1 MRILVTGGAGFIGS
15 HLVEHFHTDHEV
27 VVVDNLRSGYRENL
41 EGLRHDFH
49 QVSVTE
55 QDSLIAL
62 FEGVDLV
69 FHMAAMVSVPE
80 SLEDPYECVRINTL
94 GTLNVLEAA
103 RRSGVKGVVFAT
115 SAAVYGDN
123 PVVPKVEDMLPE
135 PKSPYAVT
143 KLDGEYFMRIYGSQW
158 GVKTASLRFFN
169 VFGPRQDPTSQYAAA
184 IPIFVHRALRGEDM
198 VIYGDGSA
206 VRDFVFVKDVVNACL
221 LAAEHGTDV
230 LNVARGEYITILE
243 LARLIKQLTGSSSKI
258 VHADPR
264 PGDIHTS
271 YADISRISR
280 LGFKPSPDQK
290 ENFLQTIRFFE
301 QRSR

>member
-1 MRILVTGGAGFIGS
+1 MRVLITGGAGFIGS

-41 EGLRHDFH
+41 EGFRHDFH
-49 QVSVTE
+49 QVSITE

-80 SLEDPYECVRINTL
+80 SLEDPYECVRINTM

-103 RRSGVKGVVFAT
+103 RRNGVKGVVFAT

-123 PVVPKVEDMLPE
+123 PAVPKVENMLPE

-143 KLDGEYFMRIYGSQW
+143 KLDGEHFMRIYGSQW
-158 GVKTASLRFFN
+158 GLKTASLRFFN
-169 VFGPRQDPTSQYAAA
+169 VFGPRQDPASQYAAA
-184 IPIFVHRALRGEDM
+184 IPIFVHRALRGQDI

-206 VRDFVFVKDVVNACL
+206 VRDFVFVKDVVSACL

-230 LNVARGEYITILE
+230 LNAARDQTTHRLLLE
-243 LARLIKQLTGSSSKI
+243 NRARRSAPRRHPYQLC
-258 VHADPR
+258 
-264 PGDIHTS
+264 
-271 YADISRISR
+271 
-280 LGFKPSPDQK
+280 
-290 ENFLQTIRFFE
+290 
-301 QRSR
+301 

>member
-15 HLVEHFHTDHEV
+15 HLVEHFHPDHEV
-27 VVVDNLRSGYRENL
+27 VVVDNLRSGRRENL
-41 EGLRHDFH
+41 AGFRHTFH
-49 QVSVTE
+49 QVSITDR
-55 QDSLIAL
+55 DSLIAL

-80 SLEDPYECVRINTL
+80 SLKAPSECVEINTL

-103 RRSGVKGVVFAT
+103 RSSGVKGVVLAS

-123 PVVPKVEDMLPE
+123 PVVPKVESMLPE

-143 KLDGEYFMRIYGSQW
+143 KLDGEHFMQIYGSQW
-158 GVKTASLRFFN
+158 GLKTVSLRFFN

-184 IPIFVHRALRGEDM
+184 IPIFVHRALHGQDI

-221 LAAEHGTDV
+221 LAAEQGGGV

-271 YADISRISR
+271 YADISRIER
-280 LGFKPSPDQK
+280 LGFKPSPDQT
-290 ENFLQTIRFFE
+290 ENLLQTIRFF
-301 QRSR
+301 QKRRV